1 MEFSVKKVLSAVI
14 TGAVMIVSAN
24 GFAQEAGK
32 QAVKKEEHHEEM
44 AKKIEQQKKMMQAK
58 KVVKKNEPKKA
69 KKGDEVKKQSEAED
83 SYGTPNEKDF
93 TSGGGDD
100 S

>member
-58 KVVKKNEPKKA
+58 SQEAAALRRRLAKYEPQHIPQA
-69 KKGDEVKKQSEAED
+69 DESQLLEAEL
-83 SYGTPNEKDF
+83 
-93 TSGGGDD
+93 DD
-100 S
+100 